1 MISFALPYPIFAI
14 VTVIMT
20 SSPTFG
26 SSFKVVWVIS
36 NFGKGKVGVG
46 DGVGERVGI
55 GDGEGVGVTGVG
67 VGDGVGD
74 GVGVDVIVGVGVG
87 VGVTVGVG
95 DGVGV
100 GVGGKVP
107 LINSGKWSIVTDC
120 VVSSIQVL

>member
-1 MISFALPYPIFAI
+1 MSSLKMISFALPYPIFAI

-67 VGDGVGD
+67 VGDGVG
-74 GVGVDVIVGVGVG
+74 
-87 VGVTVGVG
+87 
-95 DGVGV
+95 V